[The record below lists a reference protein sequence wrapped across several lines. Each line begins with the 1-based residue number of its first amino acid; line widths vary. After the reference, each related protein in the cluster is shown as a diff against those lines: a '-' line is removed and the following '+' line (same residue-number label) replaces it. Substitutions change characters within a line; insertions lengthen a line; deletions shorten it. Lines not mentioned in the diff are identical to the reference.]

1 MDNLAK
7 KRAAELAIEDNMKKN
22 KSTQIHYDRFKQTEK
37 NLLEKIAILKS
48 NGRDKSRVKEEQE
61 KLDEVQKRR
70 ERFEKL
76 LKQNSNNN
84 STNRQNNFDK
94 QAKELIIKEAN
105 IIVATLNYTGNSLFD
120 CLTNQIGIVVI
131 DEAAQCIEVDSL
143 IPLRFGCNKIVLV
156 GDPEQ
161 LPATVK
167 NQRAQENGLGQSLF
181 ERIYLHF
188 KYDDN
193 NPIRM
198 LYVQYRMHKD
208 ICIFPSKRFYKGKLT
223 TDE

>member
-1 MDNLAK
+1 LDILAK
-7 KRAAELAIEDNMKKN
+7 KRAAELALEDNMKKN
-22 KSTQIHYDRFKQTEK
+22 ESTRTHYERIKQTEK
-37 NLLEKIAILKS
+37 NLIDKIALLKS
-48 NGRDKSRVKEEQE
+48 NGNEKTRIKDEQE
-61 KLDEVQKRR
+61 KLDEVKKRR

-76 LKQNSNNN
+76 LKQNSNSS
-84 STNRQNNFDK
+84 STSRQNNYEK

-120 CLTNQIGIVVI
+120 CLNKQVGVVVI

-167 NQRAQENGLGQSLF
+167 NQRAQENGLAQSLF
-181 ERIYLHF
+181 ERIYIHF

-208 ICIFPSKRFYKGKLT
+208 ICTFPSKRFYKGKLT